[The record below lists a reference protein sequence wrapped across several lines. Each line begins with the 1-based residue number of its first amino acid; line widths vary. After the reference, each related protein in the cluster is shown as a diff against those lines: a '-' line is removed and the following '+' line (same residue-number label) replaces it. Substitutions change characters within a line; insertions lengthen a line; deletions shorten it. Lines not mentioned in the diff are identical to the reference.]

1 MTPPPAD
8 PGRIPGYDL
17 NPPSEADAVAALH
30 RVFGPER
37 GAEHWAEACRAVGL
51 APGRVESVPA
61 LGRAAGALAAQGG
74 PCAAL
79 ARSIEIRIRTHAR
92 LAALAAATMQGGA
105 R

>member
-1 MTPPPAD
+1 MTPPPPG

-17 NPPSEADAVAALH
+17 NPPSEADAIAALH

-37 GAEHWAEACRAVGL
+37 GAEHWAEACRAAGL
-51 APGRVESVPA
+51 APGRVGSGAP
-61 LGRAAGALAAQGG
+61 LGRAAAALAAQGG

-92 LAALAAATMQGGA
+92 LANLAAATQGGA